1 MRLDEEQS
9 RGTPGEAAD
18 ESLAE
23 TEAELTIEGK
33 ALATDAPSLLDKL
46 VDKIEGRDSDA
57 K

>member
-1 MRLDEEQS
+1 VRLDEEQP
-9 RGTPGEAAD
+9 RAAPGEAAG

-33 ALATDAPSLLDKL
+33 ALATDTPSLMDKL